1 MDYIDYDKDFVFM
14 TDKSGNLTGGGFK
27 IQSEMLHNTMNGLS
41 ATNVQNGGTRSILN
55 SFKDLVVPSGLYCQ
69 DTAHQKDHTVKYNHN
84 SQQVDESLYDK
95 LLDLVSP
102 SKRKLH
108 DNKTRR
114 KRESNKSKSKSKSK
128 KQKR

>member
-27 IQSEMLHNTMNGLS
+27 IQSEMLHNTMNGSS
-41 ATNVQNGGTRSILN
+41 ATTNVQTGGTRSILN

-69 DTAHQKDHTVKYNHN
+69 DTTHQKDYTVKYTHN

-114 KRESNKSKSKSKSK
+114 KRETKKSKTK

>member
-1 MDYIDYDKDFVFM
+1 MYMDYIDYDKDFVFM

-27 IQSEMLHNTMNGLS
+27 IQSELLHKTMNGAS
-41 ATNVQNGGTRSILN
+41 DSNIQSGGTRSILN

-69 DTAHQKDHTVKYNHN
+69 DTAHQKDYTIKYNHN
-84 SQQVDESLYDK
+84 SQQVDDTLYNR

-102 SKRKLH
+102 IKRKLH

-128 KQKR
+128 RQ